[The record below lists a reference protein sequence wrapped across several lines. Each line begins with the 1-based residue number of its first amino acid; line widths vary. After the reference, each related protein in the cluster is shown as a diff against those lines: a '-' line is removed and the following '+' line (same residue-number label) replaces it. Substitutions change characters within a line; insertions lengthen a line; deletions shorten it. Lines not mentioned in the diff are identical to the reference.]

1 MFTNFESSGKWAAG
15 GDFFSQH
22 PRPPRKNLFKL
33 VSASD
38 RGRRESELFP
48 GDRKEGMRKA
58 AERPKQR
65 DRGYT

>member
-1 MFTNFESSGKWAAG
+1 MGSG
-15 GDFFSQH
+15 GDFFPSILV
-22 PRPPRKNLFKL
+22 PPRKNLFKL
-33 VSASD
+33 VSTSD

-48 GDRKEGMRKA
+48 GDRKEGKRKA